1 MHVTSF
7 TLHNLTKTEAVAMAV
22 SPGGESGGTLPTTR
36 PPVTSSVRLHL
47 SGVWKSP
54 NQAFKDPARVH
65 AAAWTDACYVQLNS
79 GVLWQA
85 L

>member
-7 TLHNLTKTEAVAMAV
+7 PLHNLTKTEAVAVAA

-36 PPVTSSVRLHL
+36 PPVTSSVSLQL

-54 NQAFKDPARVH
+54 GRAFKDLERVH
-65 AAAWTDACYVQLNS
+65 AAAWTDACYVQLKS
-79 GVLWQA
+79 EVLRRA